1 MILYLLQNKHHYG
14 TKVEFTH
21 LSSIETLNFHGNDF
35 TVITLIDKYGKTH
48 IMPIG
53 KESVIRADSGPID
66 LPTEYEFRE
75 MTENPDAFVAMINN
89 IENEI
94 ALDRL

>member
-14 TKVEFTH
+14 TKVEFNH
-21 LSSIETLNFHGNDF
+21 LSSIETLNFHGDDF
-35 TVITLIDKYGKTH
+35 TIITLIDKYGKTH
-48 IMPIG
+48 RMPIG

-66 LPTEYEFRE
+66 LPTEYEFRD
-75 MTENPDAFVAMINN
+75 MTENPDAFIAMINN

>member
-21 LSSIETLNFHGNDF
+21 LSSIETVDFHGDDF
-35 TVITLIDKYGKTH
+35 TVITLVDRYGKTH
-48 IMPIG
+48 RLPIG
-53 KESVIRADSGPID
+53 KESVIRVDSGPID
-66 LPTEYEFRE
+66 LPAEYEFNE
-75 MTENPDAFVAMINN
+75 MSENPDAFVAMINN

-94 ALDRL
+94 ALERL

>member
-14 TKVEFTH
+14 TKVEFNH
-21 LSSIETLNFHGNDF
+21 LSSIETLDLYGNDF
-35 TVITLIDKYGKTH
+35 TVINLVDKYGKTH
-48 IMPIG
+48 RLPIG
-53 KESVIRADSGPID
+53 KESVIRIDSGPID
-66 LPTEYEFRE
+66 LPAEYEFRD

>member
-1 MILYLLQNKHHYG
+1 MILYLLQNKRHYD

-21 LSSIETLNFHGNDF
+21 LSSIETVDFHGDDF
-35 TVITLIDKYGKTH
+35 TVITLIDRYGKTH
-48 IMPIG
+48 RLPIG
-53 KESVIRADSGPID
+53 KESVIRVDSGPID

-75 MTENPDAFVAMINN
+75 MSENPDAFIAMINN

>member
-21 LSSIETLNFHGNDF
+21 LSSIETLNFHGDDF
-35 TVITLIDKYGKTH
+35 TVITLVDKYGKTH
-48 IMPIG
+48 RLPIG
-53 KESVIRADSGPID
+53 KESVIRVDSGPID
-66 LPTEYEFRE
+66 LPAEYEFRE

>member
-1 MILYLLQNKHHYG
+1 
-14 TKVEFTH
+14 
-21 LSSIETLNFHGNDF
+21 
-35 TVITLIDKYGKTH
+35 
-48 IMPIG
+48 MPIG